1 MKLKGLFS
9 TLIAIVSGLIVLVGY
24 FVQLPFLIELSQ
36 TVLNWAVL
44 LTAFAVLLGIFNL
57 FLVHTR
63 RLTRKA
69 KGAGY
74 SLILI
79 LSMLATLTV
88 GVAIPFFPAA
98 TETLDAIFRAVVL
111 PAEASLMALLAVTL
125 TYAGLRLWRRRF
137 NLFSVVFL
145 VTALLMLL
153 GLAPLPLLGNI
164 PILSDTVRP
173 VLAQVFAAGGARG
186 ILIGVALGAL
196 LTGLRVLFGVDR
208 PYGE

>member
-88 GVAIPFFPAA
+88 GVAIPLFPAA

>member
-1 MKLKGLFS
+1 MKVKGLFS

-24 FVQLPFLIELSQ
+24 FVQLPFLVESSQ

-57 FLVHTR
+57 LLVHTR

-88 GVAIPFFPAA
+88 GLVIPLFPAA
-98 TETLDAIFRAVVL
+98 TTTLDVIFQAVVL
-111 PAEASLMALLAVTL
+111 PVEASLMALLAVTL
-125 TYAGLRLWRRRF
+125 TYAGLRLWRRRL
-137 NLFSVVFL
+137 NLFSIVFL
-145 VTALLMLL
+145 VTALLILL
-153 GLAPLPLLGNI
+153 GLTPLPLLGNI

-196 LTGLRVLFGVDR
+196 LTGLRLLFGVDR
-208 PYGE
+208 PYAE

>member
-1 MKLKGLFS
+1 MKVKGLFS

-24 FVQLPFLIELSQ
+24 FVQLPFLVEISQ

-57 FLVHTR
+57 LLVHTR
-63 RLTRKA
+63 RLTRRA

-79 LSMLATLTV
+79 LSLLVTLTV
-88 GVAIPFFPAA
+88 GLVIPIFPAA
-98 TETLDAIFRAVVL
+98 TQTLDTIFRAVVL

-125 TYAGLRLWRRRF
+125 TYAGLRLWRRRL
-137 NLFSVVFL
+137 NLFSIVFL

-153 GLAPLPLLGNI
+153 GLVPLPLLGNI
-164 PILSDTVRP
+164 PVLSDTVRP